1 MTENYATV
9 RHYCD
14 YVRKYQKVNETN
26 RELVQRMMFQDRDSL
41 QAAVEFELDR
51 LDKIEGIKRGCK

>member
-1 MTENYATV
+1 MSENYATV

-26 RELVQRMMFQDRDSL
+26 RELVQRVMFQDRDSF

>member
-26 RELVQRMMFQDRDSL
+26 RELVQRVMFQDRDSL

-51 LDKIEGIKRGCK
+51 LDKIEGLARGCK

>member
-26 RELVQRMMFQDRDSL
+26 RELVQRVMFQDRDSFR
-41 QAAVEFELDR
+41 AAVEFELNR
-51 LDKIEGIKRGCK
+51 LDEIEGIKRGE